1 MRWPIATGSRMQSAA
16 FQIHD
21 ELVRTSLYK
30 RARCVLSG
38 CWWQASRSRGLIGVP
53 FSYVGPSFE
62 RRQELVD
69 LVDRDREAD
78 ADAAVNGALDRV
90 VDTDDLALCVDER
103 SARIPRIDRGV
114 GLDQVGAGRRGGLAD
129 VRHDPFRE
137 RSGQPERRTDG
148 VDGVTNL

>member
-30 RARCVLSG
+30 RAAVGGER
-38 CWWQASRSRGLIGVP
+38 RTPTHRGLRGVP

-78 ADAAVNGALDRV
+78 ADAAVNGALDRG
-90 VDTDDLALCVDER
+90 VDTDDRALGADER

-114 GLDQVGAGRRGGLAD
+114 GLDQLA
-129 VRHDPFRE
+129 
-137 RSGQPERRTDG
+137 PE
-148 VDGVTNL
+148 